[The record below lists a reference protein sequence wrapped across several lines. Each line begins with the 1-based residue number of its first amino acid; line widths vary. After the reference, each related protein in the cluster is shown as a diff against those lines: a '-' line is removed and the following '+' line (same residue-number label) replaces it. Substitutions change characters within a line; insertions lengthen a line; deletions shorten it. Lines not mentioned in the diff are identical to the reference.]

1 MAESSDTHVHIC
13 HISCGEALKL
23 ISEAKKRRIKISCEA
38 TPHHLLLSSNDFSEK
53 GSLML
58 TDPPVRSKEEQQLL
72 WKGVSEREIDII
84 ASDHAPHALE
94 EKFSDEIWKVSPGVP
109 GLETTLPLMLTQVNR
124 GLLSID
130 DLVRLMAENPAKIFG
145 LDGKGA
151 LKNGFSAD
159 ITVVDLNREGIIDSS
174 KFYSK
179 AKYSPFDGWVVKG
192 LPVKTFVNGV
202 LVMDEGEIV
211 AKPGVGRIIRRKF

>member
-1 MAESSDTHVHIC
+1 MCIRDRVHVCHVSCSES
-13 HISCGEALKL
+13 LKL
-23 ISEAKKRRIKISCEA
+23 ISEAKKRGIKISCEV
-38 TPHHLLLSSNDFSEK
+38 TPHHLLLSSDNFLEE

-58 TDPPVRSKEEQQLL
+58 TDPPVRSKEDQQFL
-72 WKGVSEREIDII
+72 WKGINEGIIDIV
-84 ASDHAPHALE
+84 ASDHAPHMLE

-109 GLETTLPLMLTQVNR
+109 GLETILSLMLTQVNK
-124 GLLSID
+124 GLISID
-130 DLVRLMAENPAKIFG
+130 DLVRLMAENPARIFG
-145 LDGKGA
+145 LKGKGA

-159 ITVVDLNREGIIDSS
+159 ITIIDLNREGIIDSS

-211 AKPGVGRIIRRKF
+211 AKPGVGKVIRRKI